1 MTLQKGF
8 VSALW
13 SGPAPDGVTMFGRD
27 RIDLSVVA
35 GAKVLPVL

>member
-1 MTLQKGF
+1 MALQKCF

-13 SGPAPDGVTMFGRD
+13 SGPAPDGVTVFGRD

-35 GAKVLPVL
+35 AAKVLPVL